1 MSKKKSFWER
11 IKYNDIMFNVDEEL
25 GKAVASAS
33 NYSAIE
39 RLLEIGANPYQET
52 IVGSNQT
59 TSFRQAS
66 RQGNI
71 DLMSKFLEAE
81 CTNNETSA
89 NEIINSRRSAVKA
102 DKIES
107 LSYLFE
113 QGYTQNIQDDRLI
126 ASQSSSNKE
135 LMRQL
140 FENESLEPPTSEE
153 IDQCF
158 VAAAK
163 SGNLDN
169 MRYLNELG
177 ADINASDGHDN
188 ALTALA
194 KRESLSH
201 IQWEPIVTYLKDNG
215 FSFDAKDVNGQS
227 AAEIAARNG
236 HKDLVL
242 HLDPDFPEENITKQ
256 RSSDVGFVPTVGL

>member
-1 MSKKKSFWER
+1 MSKKKSLWER

-25 GKAVASAS
+25 GKAVANAS

-89 NEIINSRRSAVKA
+89 NEIINSRRSAIKA
-102 DKIES
+102 DKVES

-113 QGYTQNIQDDRLI
+113 QGYIQNIQDDRLI

-135 LMRQL
+135 LMKQL
-140 FENESLEPPTSEE
+140 FENENLEPPKSEE

-163 SGNLDN
+163 YGNLDN

-177 ADINASDGHDN
+177 ADINASDGNDN
-188 ALTALA
+188 AITALA
-194 KRESLSH
+194 KHESLSH
-201 IQWEPIVTYLKDNG
+201 IHWKPIVTYLKDNN
-215 FSFDAKDVNGQS
+215 FSFDAKDINGES
-227 AAEIAARNG
+227 ATEIAARNG
-236 HKDLVL
+236 HKDLVF
-242 HLDPDFPEENITKQ
+242 HLDQDFPEENIAKQ
-256 RSSDVGFVPTVGL
+256 RSSDVTFVPTVGL